1 MRIRKKA
8 ITLMAVVLLGIVIGS
23 LTVTEHRL
31 TRLENGVL
39 RLHILAD
46 SDAAADQ
53 ADKLAV
59 RDALLARAG
68 EWMYHADTQAEAV
81 KELEANLSEI
91 EAIAQETL
99 RKRGSEAGVRAMVCE
114 TEFPVR
120 TYGSVTLPAGTY
132 QALRVEIGTGSGR
145 NWWCVMYPSLCV
157 PAAGC
162 ERTETDTE
170 LMHDTFDAGVCD
182 LAEHPSR
189 YEVRLKCV
197 EILRGIRKYVAQQFE
212 GTDQENGME
221 SDTEGLENSN

>member
-8 ITLMAVVLLGIVIGS
+8 MTLMVVVLLGIVIGS
-23 LTVTEHRL
+23 LAVTEHRL

-68 EWMYHADTQAEAV
+68 EWMYQADTQAEAV

-99 RKRGSEAGVRAMVCE
+99 RKRGSEVGVRAMVCD

-145 NWWCVMYPSLCV
+145 NWWCVMYPPLCL
-157 PAAGC
+157 PA
-162 ERTETDTE
+162 
-170 LMHDTFDAGVCD
+170 VCD
-182 LAEHPSR
+182 ERKSEENVEKSDSAEELFTEEERDILHYPKK
-189 YEVRLKCV
+189 YEIRFALWDKIKAIV
-197 EILRGIRKYVAQQFE
+197 ESKNVQS
-212 GTDQENGME
+212 DEN
-221 SDTEGLENSN
+221 NANP